1 MLSLHYG
8 FAIHNWAKAH
18 LLLMFNCHGL
28 KPVAIDNVI
37 SRDFSPKH
45 KTIPLLA
52 LLFSLTTFC
61 HAQEIKN
68 DTLANKVAQ
77 PADTSFIK
85 TDKQI
90 IEIESYA
97 KRFDPRKA
105 LLYSAIFPGAGQF
118 YNKKYWKMPLVY
130 GGFAFLIYVTN
141 VYDGLHNKYL
151 EEFYIMVNDPKLAL
165 SPNSYTKEQLRS
177 AIDRARRERDFFII
191 LNGFWYILQLVDAHV
206 DAHLKEFDLNPKM
219 QVRLE
224 PMMENSMLTGR
235 STGLALR
242 LKF

>member
-1 MLSLHYG
+1 MRTLIFL
-8 FAIHNWAKAH
+8 
-18 LLLMFNCHGL
+18 
-28 KPVAIDNVI
+28 V
-37 SRDFSPKH
+37 
-45 KTIPLLA
+45 
-52 LLFSLTTFC
+52 LLFSLTARFC
-61 HAQEIKN
+61 SAQEIKN

-85 TDKQI
+85 TDKQV

-130 GGFAFLIYVTN
+130 GGFAFLLYYTN
-141 VYDGLHNKYL
+141 RYEDFHQRFRGDFFVLL
-151 EEFYIMVNDPKLAL
+151 NDPSPIAVSPDKL
-165 SPNSYTKEQLRS
+165 TKEQLRTL
-177 AIDRARRERDFFII
+177 IDRTRRERDFFII

-224 PMMENSMLTGR
+224 PMMENSMLAGR
-235 STGLALR
+235 STGIALR
-242 LKF
+242 IRF

>member
-1 MLSLHYG
+1 MRSLI
-8 FAIHNWAKAH
+8 F
-18 LLLMFNCHGL
+18 
-28 KPVAIDNVI
+28 
-37 SRDFSPKH
+37 
-45 KTIPLLA
+45 LA
-52 LLFSLTTFC
+52 LLFLITASFC
-61 HAQEIKN
+61 YGQEIKN
-68 DTLANKVAQ
+68 DTLATKAAL

-90 IEIESYA
+90 VEIESYA

-105 LLYSAIFPGAGQF
+105 LLYSAIFPGGGQF

-130 GGFAFLIYVTN
+130 GGFAFLLYVTK
-141 VYDGLHNKYL
+141 VYDGLHKKYL

-165 SPNSYTKEQLRS
+165 SPSFYTKEQLRS

-235 STGLALR
+235 STGIALR
-242 LKF
+242 IRF